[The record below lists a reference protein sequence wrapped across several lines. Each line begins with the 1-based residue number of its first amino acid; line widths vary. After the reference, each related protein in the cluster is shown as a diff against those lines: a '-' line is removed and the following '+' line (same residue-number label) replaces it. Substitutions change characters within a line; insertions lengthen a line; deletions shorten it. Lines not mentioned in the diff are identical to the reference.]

1 MRQDRTGQNATLMD
15 QRAGRYTAFGNN
27 LTKEKVS
34 LEIGNEEKR
43 EERWDNEKRLEVN
56 AIMSVNDSV

>member
-1 MRQDRTGQNATLMD
+1 MD